1 MHCSL
6 KPDWSLFLCAVS
18 SQIGFC
24 QVLDEFSAKSKSV
37 LEGVNITPEMVPII
51 QEKASKGDAKSQYV
65 LAWLYFTGQSIEK
78 NNVLAVQ

>member
-1 MHCSL
+1 
-6 KPDWSLFLCAVS
+6 
-18 SQIGFC
+18 
-24 QVLDEFSAKSKSV
+24 
-37 LEGVNITPEMVPII
+37 VNITPEMVPII